1 MRRDGCIVVHLLPQ
15 TSDFFRLYDIKIAQ
29 ERPGFDVFSGL
40 PSNAIIALIWEP
52 FKTMIYS
59 LPKYLNELG
68 AFSRISTTLSISE
81 AVYVV
86 YIPSS
91 VVCGRKRKESPNLTM
106 KRHYHHQRKISS
118 RWDKRFCLREN
129 ETFPVKG
136 FTVEPRLNKRLY
148 NEGFTSARPKLHWV

>member
-1 MRRDGCIVVHLLPQ
+1 MFKWFWTIFSLGAPENMRRDSCIVVHLLPQ
-15 TSDFFRLYDIKIAQ
+15 TFDFFPLYDIKIAQ
-29 ERPGFDVFSGL
+29 ESPGFDVFSGL

-91 VVCGRKRKESPNLTM
+91 DYSENVTAKKCSVS
-106 KRHYHHQRKISS
+106 ISA
-118 RWDKRFCLREN
+118 
-129 ETFPVKG
+129 
-136 FTVEPRLNKRLY
+136 
-148 NEGFTSARPKLHWV
+148 ARAKFNSTQI